1 MKTSKPKKQFHS
13 KNNER
18 NLIFGILLSA
28 VAGSVVGIASFMLLL
43 AIFSAVCIASS
54 TPLSLVMPATLASI
68 YLSAFICGFVCVKK
82 SNKCSPWLC
91 SLLGTIFFYM
101 MLFLLSIP
109 FSTESTLR
117 HAFLFRLIIMP
128 CSALGT
134 LCGSK
139 KSSSKHKN
147 RYR

>member
-28 VAGSVVGIASFMLLL
+28 VAGSVAGIASFMLLL
-43 AIFSAVCIASS
+43 AIFSAICMASS
-54 TPLSLVMPATLASI
+54 TPLSLVMPATLSSI
-68 YLSAFICGFVCVKK
+68 YLSAFICGFFCAKK
-82 SNKCSPWLC
+82 SNKYSPWLC
-91 SLLGTIFFYM
+91 ALLGTIFFYM
-101 MLFLLSIP
+101 MLFLLSLP
-109 FSTESTLR
+109 FAAEGTLR
-117 HAFLFRLIIMP
+117 HAFLFRLIIIP

-139 KSSSKHKN
+139 KPSSKHKN

>member
-1 MKTSKPKKQFHS
+1 MKTSKLKKQFSS
-13 KNNER
+13 KNSER
-18 NLIFGILLSA
+18 NWIFGTLLSA
-28 VAGSVVGIASFMLLL
+28 GVGSVVGITSFMLLL
-43 AIFSAVCIASS
+43 AIFSAICMASS

-101 MLFLLSIP
+101 MLFLLSLP
-109 FSTESTLR
+109 FAAEGTLR
-117 HAFLFRLIIMP
+117 HALLFRLIIMP

-139 KSSSKHKN
+139 TSSSKRKN
-147 RYR
+147 HFR